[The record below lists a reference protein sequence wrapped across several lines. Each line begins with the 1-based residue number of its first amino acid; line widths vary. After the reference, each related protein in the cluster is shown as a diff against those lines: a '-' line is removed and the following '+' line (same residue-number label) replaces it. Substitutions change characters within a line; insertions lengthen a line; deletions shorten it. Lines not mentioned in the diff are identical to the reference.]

1 MNELTP
7 FLDFFFKLLFWD
19 MRVDI
24 LSDEYSVKS
33 AQYLLKKLARSFLI
47 LNFPNYEVT
56 LDPVAS
62 SSKQD

>member
-1 MNELTP
+1 
-7 FLDFFFKLLFWD
+7 